1 MKNIY
6 ITGIHGFIGETIRG
20 IFEKYGY
27 KVNALP
33 RNVLFEGGM
42 ALKEYIEDA
51 DVIVN
56 LAGKSIMGRWTARGK
71 EEIMRSRVLATRNL
85 VRAVNALQRKPQV
98 FINASAVGIYKDG
111 SVSDEN
117 ATTYDSG
124 FLAEVVK
131 GWEKEVAYLE
141 DVRKVIL
148 RFGIV
153 LGKNGGVLKQ
163 LKPSFRFH
171 LFLIMGSG
179 KQAFPVVHVK
189 DIAGFIRYAIEN
201 RDIEGIYNMVIPNS
215 LSYLEFTKAL
225 EEHIRIKITIKV
237 PEKVLLMLLGESALV
252 LTRSANVIPFRTLHS
267 GYRMQYPDLKSIL
280 SDVLIDD

>member
-27 KVNALP
+27 KVNAIP

-98 FINASAVGIYKDG
+98 FINASAVGIYKEG

-163 LKPSFRFH
+163 LKRSFRFH

-179 KQAFPVVHVK
+179 KQVFPVVHVK

-201 RDIEGIYNMVIPNS
+201 RDIEGIYNMVSPNS

>member
-1 MKNIY
+1 
-6 ITGIHGFIGETIRG
+6 
-20 IFEKYGY
+20 
-27 KVNALP
+27 
-33 RNVLFEGGM
+33 
-42 ALKEYIEDA
+42 
-51 DVIVN
+51 
-56 LAGKSIMGRWTARGK
+56 
-71 EEIMRSRVLATRNL
+71 
-85 VRAVNALQRKPQV
+85 
-98 FINASAVGIYKDG
+98 
-111 SVSDEN
+111 
-117 ATTYDSG
+117 
-124 FLAEVVK
+124 
-131 GWEKEVAYLE
+131 
-141 DVRKVIL
+141 
-148 RFGIV
+148 
-153 LGKNGGVLKQ
+153 
-163 LKPSFRFH
+163 
-171 LFLIMGSG
+171 MGSG